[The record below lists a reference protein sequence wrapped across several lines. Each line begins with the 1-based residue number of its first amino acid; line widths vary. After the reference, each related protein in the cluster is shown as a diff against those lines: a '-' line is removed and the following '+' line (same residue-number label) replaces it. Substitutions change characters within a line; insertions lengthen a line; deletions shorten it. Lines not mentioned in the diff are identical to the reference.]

1 MIKKLNI
8 FIFKSFIGPLII
20 TFFIA
25 LFVLLMQF
33 LWLYIDELVGK
44 GLTAWIILKL
54 LFYASAHLVPM
65 ALPLAVLL
73 ASIMTFGNLGEHFE
87 LTAIKAAGISL
98 QRIMVPLII
107 FSAFLTYGAFFF
119 ANNLQPKAN
128 LKFYTL
134 LYDVK
139 QQHPALNIKEGIFNN
154 DIDRFSIK
162 IGDKHSSKTMMYDFM
177 IYDHSTQNGNNI
189 VIIADSGTIKITDD
203 AKYMVLNLYNGGKYE
218 EIDEKDIKEL
228 EKKQFPMQQDNFEE
242 QKIIFKLDMDFEES
256 DESLF
261 KHNYQMLNVAELSSS
276 VDSLYNKLEN
286 KKVIFI
292 SGYLKLKILKNE
304 LKIISHDDTL
314 KYGKRDS
321 ILNNM
326 KIDEMYVMTDID
338 SLYNTYDKVTKQEV
352 LLSAVQYA
360 QTSQTDVIRSKEDI
374 YQRKKFMAKHQVAL
388 HQKFTFAFA
397 CFIFFFIGAP
407 LGAIIRKGG
416 FGLPIIVSVLFFIAY
431 YIITMIGVKFVKEGV
446 WTPLVGLWGPS
457 IILLPIGIF
466 LTYKA
471 TTDSAL
477 LNIDSYIDSI
487 KKFFD
492 KKGKQNKKK
501 SRQIIHEDI
510 NNQQ

>member
-1 MIKKLNI
+1 MIKKLNV
-8 FIFKSFIGPLII
+8 FIFKSFIGPLVI

-44 GLTAWIILKL
+44 GLSVLIIAKL
-54 LFYASAHLVPM
+54 MFYASAHLVPT

-87 LTAIKAAGISL
+87 LTAIKSAGISL
-98 QRIMVPLII
+98 QRIMMPLIF

-139 QQHPALNIKEGIFNN
+139 QQHPALDIREGIFNN
-154 DIDRFSIK
+154 DIDGFSIR

-177 IYDHSTQNGNNI
+177 IYDHTSKTGNNK
-189 VIIADSGTIKITDD
+189 VTVADSGTIKISDD
-203 AKYMVLNLYNGGKYE
+203 TKYMVINLFSGSRYE
-218 EIDEKDIKEL
+218 EVEEKEKTL
-228 EKKQFPMQQDNFEE
+228 EKKQFPMQQDVFDE
-242 QKIIFKLDMDFEES
+242 QTILFKLEGWDFEES

-261 KHNYQMLNVAELSSS
+261 KHNYQMQNVAKLSNS
-276 VDSLYNKLEN
+276 VDSLKKKLDVKKEN
-286 KKVIFI
+286 FVTNLRKI
-292 SGYLKLKILKNE
+292 KILKNE
-304 LKIISHDDTL
+304 LKVSSKEDSI

-321 ILNNM
+321 ILWNTKPDNLLVM
-326 KIDEMYVMTDID
+326 KDMD
-338 SLYNTYDKVTKQEV
+338 SLFNSFEKIKKQEI
-352 LLSAVQYA
+352 LISAIQYA
-360 QTSQTDVIRSKEDI
+360 EATQMDLTRNKEDI
-374 YQRKKFMAKHQVAL
+374 YQRKKFIAKHQVYL
-388 HQKFTFAFA
+388 HQKFTYALA

-416 FGLPIIVSVLFFIAY
+416 FGLPIIVSVLFFLTY

-457 IILLPIGIF
+457 IILMPIGIF

-477 LNIDSYIDSI
+477 LNIDSYIDTV
-487 KKFFD
+487 KKFFERFNR
-492 KKGKQNKKK
+492 KKTAKLN
-501 SRQIIHEDI
+501 ENI